1 MAKKH
6 REALTQDQLRIL
18 ASFRKQPFSRLLFK
32 DIKKLSKTHSNNMV
46 QKALAKFKQ
55 LRLVTQETMGDV
67 TAYQLNFANDITL
80 LYLALIDQ
88 QEIRKN
94 EALFRVLRMSAEHVD
109 KYTEFY
115 IMLVFGSYA
124 KGTAT
129 EKSDVDVAVIV
140 ETDETKGNMKPPLS
154 SARRKSLPPA
164 DFQVF
169 SRTEFLEM
177 LTIDEE
183 NVGKE
188 IVRDNFIYYGA
199 AAYYK
204 LLSKV
209 LHETPRRAIFGTV

>member
-1 MAKKH
+1 MVKTRK
-6 REALTQDQLRIL
+6 EALTQDQLGIL
-18 ASFRKQPFSRLLFK
+18 ATFRKQPFGRLLFK
-32 DIKKLSKTHSNNMV
+32 DIKKLSKTRSNNMV
-46 QKALAKFKQ
+46 QKVLVKFKQ
-55 LRLVTQETMGDV
+55 LQLVTQETVGDV
-67 TAYQLNFANDITL
+67 TAYHLNLSNDITL
-80 LYLALIDQ
+80 LYLALIGQ

-124 KGTAT
+124 KGMAT

-140 ETDETKGNMKPPLS
+140 ETEEAKGNVKPVLNT
-154 SARRKSLPPA
+154 ARRKSLPPV

-188 IVRDNFIYYGA
+188 IVRDNFIYYGT
-199 AAYYK
+199 AAYFK
-204 LLSKV
+204 LINKV
-209 LHETPRRAIFGTV
+209 LHETPRHAIFGTR

>member
-1 MAKKH
+1 MVKTRK
-6 REALTQDQLRIL
+6 EALTQDQLRIL
-18 ASFRKQPFSRLLFK
+18 ATFRKQPFGRLLFK
-32 DIKKLSKTHSNNMV
+32 DIKKLSKTRSNNMV
-46 QKALAKFKQ
+46 QKVLVKFKQ
-55 LRLVTQETMGDV
+55 LQLVTQETVGDV
-67 TAYQLNFANDITL
+67 TAYHLNLSNDITL
-80 LYLALIDQ
+80 LYLALIDD

-94 EALFRVLRMSAEHVD
+94 EALFRVLRMSAEHMD

-124 KGTAT
+124 KGMAT

-140 ETDETKGNMKPPLS
+140 ETEEAKGNVKPALNT
-154 SARRKSLPPA
+154 ARRKSLPPV

-204 LLSKV
+204 LLRKV
-209 LHETPRRAIFGTV
+209 LHETPRHAIFGTR